1 MTLHPLLRSILTFG
15 LVLLVSLGGVCV
27 ARASMPLTAAP
38 AAQAGSEARQALED
52 SYRAF
57 KQQWERNNLTI
68 KEQIEASVREARQA
82 FGDITRT
89 SQDNPVQALRSLGD
103 WATGVSR
110 GAEEAGDDPAAQ
122 LQRNLELGQRSVR
135 DLSRQFDAFQ
145 SEVNRST
152 RTLPKE
158 LRDRFQGDALVV
170 ERSIGRAAASLE
182 ALLSDA
188 KDSVKDA
195 SDDLRARVAEDLRTL
210 DGALE
215 EATKMVTAFFQVA

>member
-15 LVLLVSLGGVCV
+15 LVLLVSLGGVSV
-27 ARASMPLTAAP
+27 ARASMPLAVAP

-68 KEQIEASVREARQA
+68 KEQIEASAREARQA

-110 GAEEAGDDPAAQ
+110 GAEEAGDDPAAR

>member
-1 MTLHPLLRSILTFG
+1 MILHPLLRSILTFG
-15 LVLLVSLGGVCV
+15 LVLLVSLGGVSV
-27 ARASMPLTAAP
+27 ARASMPLAVAP

-68 KEQIEASVREARQA
+68 KEQIEASAREARQA

-110 GAEEAGDDPAAQ
+110 GSEEAGDDPAAR

>member
-1 MTLHPLLRSILTFG
+1 MILHPLLRSILTFG
-15 LVLLVSLGGVCV
+15 LVLLVSLGGVSV
-27 ARASMPLTAAP
+27 ARASMPLAVAP

-68 KEQIEASVREARQA
+68 KEQIEASAREARQA

-110 GAEEAGDDPAAQ
+110 GSEKAGDDPAAR

>member
-15 LVLLVSLGGVCV
+15 LVLLVSLGGVSV
-27 ARASMPLTAAP
+27 ARASMPLAVAP

-68 KEQIEASVREARQA
+68 KEQIEASAREARQA
-82 FGDITRT
+82 FADITRT

-110 GAEEAGDDPAAQ
+110 GSEESGDDPAAR

-188 KDSVKDA
+188 KDSVRDA
-195 SDDLRARVAEDLRTL
+195 SDDLQARVAEDLRTL

>member
-1 MTLHPLLRSILTFG
+1 MILHPLLRSILTFG
-15 LVLLVSLGGVCV
+15 LVLLVSLGGVSV
-27 ARASMPLTAAP
+27 ARASMPLAVAP

-68 KEQIEASVREARQA
+68 KEQIEASAREARQA
-82 FGDITRT
+82 FADITRT

>member
-15 LVLLVSLGGVCV
+15 LVLLVSLGGVSV
-27 ARASMPLTAAP
+27 ARASMPLAVAP

-68 KEQIEASVREARQA
+68 KEQIEASAREARQA

-110 GAEEAGDDPAAQ
+110 GSEEAGDDPAAR

>member
-15 LVLLVSLGGVCV
+15 LVLLVSLGGVSV
-27 ARASMPLTAAP
+27 ARASMPLAAAP

-68 KEQIEASVREARQA
+68 KEQIEASAREARQA

-110 GAEEAGDDPAAQ
+110 GAEEAGDDPAAR

>member
-15 LVLLVSLGGVCV
+15 LVLLVSLGGVSV
-27 ARASMPLTAAP
+27 ARASMPLAAAP

-57 KQQWERNNLTI
+57 KQQWERNNLII
-68 KEQIEASVREARQA
+68 KEQIEASAREARQA

-110 GAEEAGDDPAAQ
+110 GAEEAGDDPAAR